1 MGLKNIKNGRIFQTY
16 NIVTQYETI
25 NGKTENVVC
34 ELEFP
39 FYKISSVFMN
49 IDGGARIR
57 LKKYNP
63 KTKKLIKN
71 ENGGFSSTIV
81 SPEQFSNQFY
91 NEYDTNKLVDRFTD
105 IIIKRKCSKG
115 GMLFLIPNQRFQEL
129 DCKLEVTKILYNR
142 YPEKF
147 V

>member
-1 MGLKNIKNGRIFQTY
+1 MDLKNIKKGRIYQTY
-16 NIVTQYETI
+16 KIVTQYETI
-25 NGKTENVVC
+25 NGKTENVVY

-49 IDGGARIR
+49 IDGHESIQ

-63 KTKKLIKN
+63 KTKKLIKD
-71 ENGGFSSTIV
+71 EKGGFISTLV
-81 SPEQFSNQFY
+81 SQEQFSNQFY

-129 DCKLEVTKILYNR
+129 DCNLEVTKILYDR

>member
-1 MGLKNIKNGRIFQTY
+1 MDLKNIKKGRIYQTY

-25 NGKTENVVC
+25 NGKTVNVIHK
-34 ELEFP
+34 LEFP
-39 FYKISSVFMN
+39 FYKISYVFMN
-49 IDGGARIR
+49 IDGHASIE

-63 KTKKLIKN
+63 KTKKLIKH
-71 ENGGFSSTIV
+71 EKGEFISTLV
-81 SPEQFSNQFY
+81 SQEQFSNQFY

-129 DCKLEVTKILYNR
+129 DCNLEVTKILYDR